1 MVRFG
6 TVDAMNLTLTL
17 VCTLA
22 TCCQRVQC
30 GGPRPW
36 AFQWCRCGLRRG
48 SPRSRIDCYI
58 ALQPCRK
65 RGKRSVQTVLQT
77 FTVSCVSRFALCDLA
92 RVRISP
98 PRLFYRVQAD
108 YLPVI
113 KTKQRTAF
121 PPNYIHSLD
130 SAHMMLTAIACSKA
144 GEWHMQL
151 FI

>member
-1 MVRFG
+1 MRSDA
-6 TVDAMNLTLTL
+6 VDAARPTLTRL
-17 VCTLA
+17 RA
-22 TCCQRVQC
+22 TRCQRAQC
-30 GGPRPW
+30 GGPHRW
-36 AFQWCRCGLRRG
+36 AFRWCRCVLQPRRG
-48 SPRSRIDCYI
+48 SPRACSNRHF
-58 ALQPCRK
+58 ALQPYRK